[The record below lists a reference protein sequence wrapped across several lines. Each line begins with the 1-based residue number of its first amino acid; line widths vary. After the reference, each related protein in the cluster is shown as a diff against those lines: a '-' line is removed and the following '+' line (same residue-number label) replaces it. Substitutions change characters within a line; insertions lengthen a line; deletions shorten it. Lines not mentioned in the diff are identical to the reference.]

1 MRQEKSLMCHK
12 LGVISVW
19 LRDRF
24 YVEKQLTVTNGGK
37 LGLYPN
43 DLTIQ

>member
-12 LGVISVW
+12 LGVGSAW
-19 LRDRF
+19 LRDRCHA
-24 YVEKQLTVTNGGK
+24 EKQLTVTNGGK
-37 LGLYPN
+37 LGLHLN